1 MNFTNKIPM
10 IASPLPE
17 ISPNNNQNL
26 IQIPIP
32 TPIKI
37 VQPKMQITNKSNN
50 IKTTHFQYIKL
61 FGELDESEGN
71 KLQKMTKRFNIN
83 IIHYDVN
90 LESDILN
97 NTYISNFK
105 TELSGT
111 YYGVSNFNLFK
122 YLCFKIQK
130 KSKKF
135 ILICSGSSAQQVF
148 DYCVQKNIYN
158 IYMFYIFCFNKE
170 KYMPLY
176 KSFPKLKGIFNNFTE
191 LKNNIFSETNL
202 LIIKNLPIQSKNLI
216 LLNDY
221 NDYYIKFHFEIV
233 RKYSIYKLL
242 KTTDEKKFMELIN
255 KKKPYYLSMAK
266 ELILNDDEEMIKYFK
281 KYTNESEESLR
292 KIFKKNH
299 DINNYIENY
308 TVESPYYKYLNKF
321 LREADYQ
328 SFRLLANH
336 ISKFIYHSQQYRK
349 INKQNNNNT
358 LYRQLYLKM
367 EEIQTYINN
376 KGRVI
381 CFPAFTST
389 SILNNAY
396 YPFFQASQNSI
407 QTKMIIEQNNC
418 KSIISIRSLS
428 KNSHEEEYLC
438 LPFTFFKI
446 NNVICK
452 IENPVKNMKSFE
464 IYLTALNSEKP
475 IEEMYLDFME
485 NETDNLDPEGLDILK
500 VSPTN
505 DTTLILN
512 NYLKSEIYAKY
523 KFIL

>member
-1 MNFTNKIPM
+1 
-10 IASPLPE
+10 
-17 ISPNNNQNL
+17 
-26 IQIPIP
+26 
-32 TPIKI
+32 
-37 VQPKMQITNKSNN
+37 
-50 IKTTHFQYIKL
+50 
-61 FGELDESEGN
+61 
-71 KLQKMTKRFNIN
+71 
-83 IIHYDVN
+83 
-90 LESDILN
+90 
-97 NTYISNFK
+97 
-105 TELSGT
+105 
-111 YYGVSNFNLFK
+111 
-122 YLCFKIQK
+122 
-130 KSKKF
+130 
-135 ILICSGSSAQQVF
+135 
-148 DYCVQKNIYN
+148 
-158 IYMFYIFCFNKE
+158 
-170 KYMPLY
+170 MPLY
-176 KSFPKLKGIFNNFTE
+176 KSFPKLRGIFNNFTE

>member
-1 MNFTNKIPM
+1 MK
-10 IASPLPE
+10 
-17 ISPNNNQNL
+17 
-26 IQIPIP
+26 
-32 TPIKI
+32 
-37 VQPKMQITNKSNN
+37 
-50 IKTTHFQYIKL
+50 
-61 FGELDESEGN
+61 
-71 KLQKMTKRFNIN
+71 
-83 IIHYDVN
+83 
-90 LESDILN
+90 
-97 NTYISNFK
+97 
-105 TELSGT
+105 
-111 YYGVSNFNLFK
+111 
-122 YLCFKIQK
+122 
-130 KSKKF
+130 
-135 ILICSGSSAQQVF
+135 
-148 DYCVQKNIYN
+148 
-158 IYMFYIFCFNKE
+158 
-170 KYMPLY
+170 
-176 KSFPKLKGIFNNFTE
+176 
-191 LKNNIFSETNL
+191 
-202 LIIKNLPIQSKNLI
+202 
-216 LLNDY
+216 
-221 NDYYIKFHFEIV
+221 
-233 RKYSIYKLL
+233 
-242 KTTDEKKFMELIN
+242 KKFMELIN
-255 KKKPYYLSMAK
+255 KKKSYYLSMAK

-485 NETDNLDPEGLDILK
+485 NETDNIDPEGLDILK

>member
-158 IYMFYIFCFNKE
+158 IYMFYIFCFNTE

-176 KSFPKLKGIFNNFTE
+176 KSFPKLKKIFNNF
-191 LKNNIFSETNL
+191 I
-202 LIIKNLPIQSKNLI
+202 
-216 LLNDY
+216 
-221 NDYYIKFHFEIV
+221 
-233 RKYSIYKLL
+233 
-242 KTTDEKKFMELIN
+242 
-255 KKKPYYLSMAK
+255 
-266 ELILNDDEEMIKYFK
+266 
-281 KYTNESEESLR
+281 
-292 KIFKKNH
+292 
-299 DINNYIENY
+299 
-308 TVESPYYKYLNKF
+308 
-321 LREADYQ
+321 
-328 SFRLLANH
+328 
-336 ISKFIYHSQQYRK
+336 
-349 INKQNNNNT
+349 
-358 LYRQLYLKM
+358 
-367 EEIQTYINN
+367 
-376 KGRVI
+376 
-381 CFPAFTST
+381 
-389 SILNNAY
+389 
-396 YPFFQASQNSI
+396 
-407 QTKMIIEQNNC
+407 
-418 KSIISIRSLS
+418 
-428 KNSHEEEYLC
+428 
-438 LPFTFFKI
+438 
-446 NNVICK
+446 
-452 IENPVKNMKSFE
+452 
-464 IYLTALNSEKP
+464 
-475 IEEMYLDFME
+475 
-485 NETDNLDPEGLDILK
+485 
-500 VSPTN
+500 
-505 DTTLILN
+505 
-512 NYLKSEIYAKY
+512 
-523 KFIL
+523 